1 MPQVDIPFENLN
13 TSIQVGDH
21 LYYSSN
27 PNLNNNGFDTV
38 SVTNTTMFGT
48 IINVGSPILDISTG
62 VYTTIITAEYDLG
75 INTPLS
81 DAFFS
86 FVKDKKV
93 NTSSLVGYYMH
104 AKFEN
109 NSTTKA
115 ELFSVGSEVSESSK

>member
-1 MPQVDIPFENLN
+1 MPQIDIPFENLN

-38 SVTNTTMFGT
+38 SVTNTIMFGT
-48 IINVGSPILDISTG
+48 IINVGNPILDTSTG

-75 INTPLS
+75 VPPPVTT
-81 DAFFS
+81 AFFS

-93 NTSSLVGYYMH
+93 NTSSLVGYYMQT
-104 AKFEN
+104 KFEN